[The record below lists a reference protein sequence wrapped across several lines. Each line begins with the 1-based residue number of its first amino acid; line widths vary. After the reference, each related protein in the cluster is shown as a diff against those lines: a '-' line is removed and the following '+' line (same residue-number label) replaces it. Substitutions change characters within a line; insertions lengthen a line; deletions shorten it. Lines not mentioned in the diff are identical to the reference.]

1 MASTSKS
8 NVDQA
13 KTHAFEFL
21 ERNKKA
27 IGLLGD
33 SIFYFGELGM
43 QEYETSKLMTDLLE
57 KGGFKVERGISGI
70 PTAFMATFGSG
81 EPVIAIHT
89 EFDGNPG
96 NSQQAGVAERREIV
110 EGAPGHCEGHN
121 VNAAVMVSGA
131 LAIARSMKNAGI
143 KGTLKVFG
151 APAEEQVVSRPF
163 FVRDGYFKDVD
174 LALHDHIDRCLATE
188 WGPLQS
194 ALISVQ
200 FTFRGVSAHAATAP
214 WMAKNALDAVSL
226 MDIGMAHYREHFEP
240 GMLAQRVI
248 TDGGDQPNVIPAKA
262 TIWWYLRHSNA
273 DGVRKLF
280 ERAREI
286 GQGAAM
292 MTGTTM
298 ETHFLS
304 AVWPNRANQTVAET
318 IQQNVEIVGMP
329 EWTKDEDN
337 LARQLQQQAGVK
349 VVGLATEITPL
360 KGPAKQRPSAN
371 DSGDVAWVVPTA
383 QIRYPANI
391 PNVPYHHWAGGVA
404 LATSIA
410 HKGAL
415 AGAKVLA
422 ASALD
427 FFLKPELVARA
438 KETFKTEI
446 GDVTYKPLLDDDA
459 PPPTHLN
466 KEMMDAFRPK
476 MREHYVKEKVEF
488 A

>member
-1 MASTSKS
+1 MTTS
-8 NVDQA
+8 NVGAA
-13 KTHAFEFL
+13 KTAAFDFL
-21 ERNKKA
+21 ERNRKA

-43 QEYETSKLMTDLLE
+43 QEYETSGLMTDLLE

-70 PTAFMATFGSG
+70 PTAFMATYGAG
-81 EPVIAIHT
+81 DPVIAIHT

-96 NSQQAGVAERREIV
+96 NSQKPGVAERQEIV

-121 VNAAVMVSGA
+121 VNAAVMVAGA
-131 LAIARSMKNAGI
+131 LAIARSLKNAGL

-163 FVRDGYFKDVD
+163 FVRDGYFKDVKV
-174 LALHDHIDRCLATE
+174 ALHDHIDRALATE

-194 ALISVQ
+194 ALISVM

-226 MDIGMAHYREHFEP
+226 MDIGMAHYREHFET

-262 TIWWYLRHSNA
+262 TIWWYLRHSDA
-273 DGVRKLF
+273 EGVRKLF
-280 ERAREI
+280 ERTREI
-286 GQGAAM
+286 AQGAAL
-292 MTGTTM
+292 MTGTTL
-298 ETHFLS
+298 ESHFLS
-304 AVWPNRANQTVAET
+304 AVWPNRANRTVAEA
-318 IQQNVEIVGMP
+318 IQRNIELVGSP
-329 EWTKDEDN
+329 EWTVEEQA
-337 LARQLQQQAGVK
+337 LARALQQKAGVK
-349 VVGLATEITPL
+349 VVGLAAAPLPL

-383 QIRYPANI
+383 QVRYPANI

-422 ASALD
+422 ATALD
-427 FFLKPELVARA
+427 FFSDAALVAEA
-438 KETFKTEI
+438 QVTFKEEI
-446 GDVTYKPLLDDDA
+446 GDTQYKPLLDADA
-459 PPPTHLN
+459 PPPIHLN

-476 MREHYVKEKVEF
+476 MRPHYLKEKPVF

>member
-1 MASTSKS
+1 MPTP
-8 NVDQA
+8 NVNPA
-13 KTHAFEFL
+13 KTLAFEFL
-21 ERNKKA
+21 EKNRKA
-27 IGLLGD
+27 IALLGD

-43 QEYETSKLMTDLLE
+43 QEYETVGLMTELLE
-57 KGGFKVERGISGI
+57 KGGFKIERGISRI

-81 EPVIAIHT
+81 KPVIAIHT
-89 EFDGNPG
+89 EFDANPG
-96 NSQQAGVAERREIV
+96 NSQKSGVAERAEIV
-110 EGAPGHCEGHN
+110 EGGPGHCEGHN
-121 VNAAVMVSGA
+121 VNAAVMVSAA
-131 LAIARSMKNAGI
+131 LAIARSMKNGGI

-151 APAEEQVVSRPF
+151 APAEEQVVSRPY

-174 LALHDHIDRCLATE
+174 LALHDHIDRVLATE
-188 WGPLQS
+188 YGSLQS
-194 ALISVQ
+194 SLISVQ

-262 TIWWYLRHSNA
+262 TIWWYLRHAHA

-280 ERAREI
+280 ERTKEI
-286 GQGAAM
+286 ADGAAL
-292 MTGTTM
+292 MTGTKV
-298 ETHFLS
+298 EVHYLS
-304 AVWPNRANQTVAET
+304 AVWPNRANQTVAEA
-318 IQQNVEIVGMP
+318 IQGNVELVGMP
-329 EWTKDEDN
+329 EWTAEEDA
-337 LARQLQQQAGVK
+337 LARALQKKAGVK
-349 VVGLATEITPL
+349 EVGLGTETTPL

-371 DSGDVAWVVPTA
+371 DSGDVSWVVPTA
-383 QIRYPANI
+383 QIRYPSNI

-422 ASALD
+422 ATALD
-427 FFLKPELVARA
+427 FFASPQLIARA
-438 KETFKTEI
+438 KETFKKEI
-446 GDVTYKPLLDDDA
+446 GDVTYKPLLADDA

-476 MREHYVKEKVEF
+476 MKEHYLKEKPVF
-488 A
+488 AE